1 MSTAQLNTTRILQHL
16 QAHQPL
22 RGGWG
27 DPGKEHP
34 KAHYF
39 RQLTE
44 PDADGNVE
52 VAALCGAFE
61 ATEAINQLA
70 ETDVMAPE
78 NCTTCRRLLLEHRK
92 LI

>member
-1 MSTAQLNTTRILQHL
+1 MSPALLNTTRILENL
-16 QAHQPL
+16 QRNVPL

-27 DPGKEHP
+27 DPGKDHD

-44 PDADGNVE
+44 ADADGNVE
-52 VAALCGAFE
+52 VLALCGVGEGTAKLSE
-61 ATEAINQLA
+61 LDEM
-70 ETDVMAPE
+70 DPMAPE
-78 NCTTCRRLLLEHRK
+78 NCTTCRRLVLEHRK